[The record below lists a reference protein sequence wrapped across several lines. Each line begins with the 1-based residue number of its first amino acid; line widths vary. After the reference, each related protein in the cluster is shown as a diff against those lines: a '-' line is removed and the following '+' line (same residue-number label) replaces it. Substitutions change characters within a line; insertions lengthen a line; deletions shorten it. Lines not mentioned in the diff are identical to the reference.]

1 MKKLVGLA
9 ALALPAAILGSCTAG
24 GDKPTAAAGQF
35 CASPAAFPGG
45 FNYPQ
50 SAQTV
55 QGWVSQRNIAA
66 ARQHG
71 WNLFAGLQADAG
83 GGWTWRS
90 WCTATQ
96 AFAGQTPPSGAVGG
110 EAEADVPSHGKLPMK
125 MFKQANG
132 PTTGTDPINFKIV
145 PEYPIPD
152 KVLANPA
159 YKECIQKPV
168 APSKLQTLAGGTQF
182 QNNGDV
188 MLAGVIY
195 NDAAYQWIR
204 NKNLY
209 QTATL
214 QGLLPPAGQNR
225 QMAEMP
231 SGSIVLK
238 PMLWPVQK
246 AGYTALPVWDDRK
259 DDFDRYSGFEI
270 QSQWPRAVAVT
281 PQSTS
286 QIATVDVTYL
296 HGVTMTSGTIVNAPL
311 GPNTYKQ
318 ARTIGIEQFYNFQ
331 PDLASLDP
339 CDRAL
344 LDASAYYAYG
354 RMFQQ
359 GDYLALIAMHI
370 MTKEQPDWT
379 FQSVWWSDRAGT
391 GPYAADRPNI
401 PAAKGPWR
409 NYLMASTYGWRD
421 QAQPANWP
429 IAYNPYI
436 ELAAAH
442 PIDTNCMNCHK
453 RAAWPEGK
461 NAGSYLRD
469 GGPSALQAFRYQDQ
483 PIFNGLIGVDS
494 LWSIADRVPPTPSA
508 TPTSSPSAGTAPSP
522 AQR

>member
-1 MKKLVGLA
+1 MNRPVGLIA
-9 ALALPAAILGSCTAG
+9 VAISALAIASCTSG
-24 GDKPTAAAGQF
+24 SDKPEAASAGQV
-35 CASPAAFPGG
+35 CASPAPFPGG

-55 QGWVSQRNIAA
+55 QGWVSKRDITA

-71 WNLFAGLQADAG
+71 WNLFAGLQTDAG
-83 GGWTWRS
+83 GQWLWRS

-96 AFAGQTPPSGAVGG
+96 AFAGQTPPSGSPDG
-110 EAEADVPSHGKLPMK
+110 EGAEAAVATPHGKLPMK
-125 MFKQANG
+125 MFKQNNG
-132 PTTGTDPINFKIV
+132 PTTGEEPINFSDA
-145 PEYPIPD
+145 PQYPIPGP
-152 KVLANPA
+152 VLSNPK
-159 YKECIQKPV
+159 YQQCIQDPVKP
-168 APSKLQTLAGGTQF
+168 STLKTLAGGPQF

-188 MLAGVIY
+188 MVAGVIY
-195 NDAAYQWIR
+195 NDPAYQWIR
-204 NKNLY
+204 NKSLY

-214 QGLLPPAGQNR
+214 QGLLPPSGQNR

-238 PMLWPVQK
+238 PMLWPVKQT
-246 AGYTALPVWDDRK
+246 GYTALPVWDDRK
-259 DDFDRYSGFEI
+259 DDFGRYSGFEI
-270 QSQWPRAVAVT
+270 QSQWPRAMAIT
-281 PQSTS
+281 PQSAS

-296 HGVTMTSGTIVNAPL
+296 HGVKTSTGAPL

-318 ARTIGIEQFYNFQ
+318 ARTVGIEQFYSFK
-331 PDLASLDP
+331 PDVASLDP
-339 CDRAL
+339 CDQAI

-354 RMFQQ
+354 RAFQQ

-379 FQSVWWSDRAGT
+379 FQSVWWSDRAAT
-391 GPYAADRPNI
+391 DPYAADRPNI

-409 NYLMASTYGWRD
+409 NYLMTSTYGWRD
-421 QAQPANWP
+421 VARPGNWP

-461 NAGSYLRD
+461 DAGSYLRA

-483 PIFNGLIGVDS
+483 SIFNGLIGVDS

-508 TPTSSPSAGTAPSP
+508 SPSSSPLAPEPP
-522 AQR
+522 APAPR

>member
-1 MKKLVGLA
+1 MIKQVGLIA
-9 ALALPAAILGSCTAG
+9 CAISALVVTSCTSG
-24 GDKPTAAAGQF
+24 GDKPEAASAAQV
-35 CASPAAFPGG
+35 CASPVPFPGG
-45 FNYPQ
+45 FDYPQ
-50 SAQTV
+50 SAQTI
-55 QGWVSQRNIAA
+55 QNWVAKRDIAA

-71 WNLFAGLQADAG
+71 WNLFAGLQSDAG
-83 GGWTWRS
+83 GQWVWRS

-96 AFAGQTPPSGAVGG
+96 AFAGQAPPSGSPDAEG
-110 EAEADVPSHGKLPMK
+110 AEAAAATTHGQLPMK
-125 MFKQANG
+125 MFKQNNG
-132 PTTGTDPINFKIV
+132 PTTGADPINFTDV
-145 PEYPIPD
+145 PQYPIPPQ
-152 KVLANPA
+152 VLSNPK
-159 YKECIQKPV
+159 YKQCIQ
-168 APSKLQTLAGGTQF
+168 APAKGAKLQTLAGGPQF

-188 MLAGVIY
+188 MVAGVIY
-195 NDAAYQWIR
+195 NDPAYQWIR
-204 NKNLY
+204 NKSLY

-214 QGLLPPAGQNR
+214 QGLLPPANQNR
-225 QMAEMP
+225 EMAAMP

-238 PMLWPVQK
+238 PMLWPIKQS
-246 AGYTALPVWDDRK
+246 GYTALPVWDDRK
-259 DDFDRYSGFEI
+259 DDFGRYTGFEI
-270 QSQWPRAVAVT
+270 QSQWPRAMAVT
-281 PQSTS
+281 PQSAS
-286 QIATVDVTYL
+286 QIATVDVTFL
-296 HGVTMTSGTIVNAPL
+296 HGVTTKAGGKL

-318 ARTIGIEQFYNFQ
+318 ARTVGIEQFYHFK

-339 CDRAL
+339 CDQAI

-354 RMFQQ
+354 QPFKQ

-391 GPYAADRPNI
+391 GPYAADRPSN

-421 QAQPANWP
+421 VAQPANWP

-453 RAAWPEGK
+453 RAAWPEGD

-494 LWSIADRVPPTPSA
+494 LWSIADRVPPAASA
-508 TPTSSPSAGTAPSP
+508 TPTSSPSAGPPLKP
-522 AQR
+522 ATR